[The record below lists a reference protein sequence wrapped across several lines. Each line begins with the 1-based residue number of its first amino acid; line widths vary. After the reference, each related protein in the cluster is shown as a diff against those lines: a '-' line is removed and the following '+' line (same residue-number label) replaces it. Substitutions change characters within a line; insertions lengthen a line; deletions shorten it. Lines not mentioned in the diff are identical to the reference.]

1 MEQQDYKLAMDELQS
16 IVQQVESKELNFD
29 EMITK
34 IKRANQLIK
43 NCEAQLFKIEEEM
56 NSITNTS
63 TL

>member
-56 NSITNTS
+56 NSITNAS